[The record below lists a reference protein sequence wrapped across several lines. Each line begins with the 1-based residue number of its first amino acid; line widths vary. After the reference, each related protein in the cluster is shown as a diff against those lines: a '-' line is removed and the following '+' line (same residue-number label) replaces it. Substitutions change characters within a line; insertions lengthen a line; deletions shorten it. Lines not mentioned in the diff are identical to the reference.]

1 MTDSAI
7 VELPQRVHDA
17 RVGRLATADR
27 LGRPHVVPFCFA
39 VMDDVIVT
47 AVDQKPKT
55 TTALR
60 RLANVADNAAVS
72 IIVDEYREDWSELW
86 WVRIDG
92 GAHVIDSG
100 PRYED
105 ALDVLAE
112 KYPQYRADRP
122 RGPVIVIEP
131 AAVRSWP

>member
-1 MTDSAI
+1 MTNSSTVD
-7 VELPQRVHDA
+7 LPERVRGA

-27 LGRPHVVPFCFA
+27 EGKPHVVPFCFA
-39 VMDDVIVT
+39 VTREVIVT

-60 RLANVADNAAVS
+60 RLANIAGNPAVS
-72 IIVDEYREDWSELW
+72 IIVDEYSDDWTELW

-92 GAHVIDSG
+92 HARVIDSG

-105 ALDVLAE
+105 ALDVLAT
-112 KYPQYRADRP
+112 KYPQYRTDRP
-122 RGPVIVIEP
+122 HGPVIIIEP
-131 AAVRSWP
+131 TGLRAWP